1 MIREIKKRLKRL
13 EQRIWTKL
21 PLWPDDSDGFLAALG
36 VDNRRYA
43 VTNPNGSTGFDT
55 IRALSDLAAED
66 WKE

>member
-1 MIREIKKRLKRL
+1 MLNQIKARLVRI
-13 EQRIWTKL
+13 EQRIWTRL

-43 VTNPNGSTGFDT
+43 VTNPNGSTGFDA